1 MQTEFQEEQ
10 EWIIKSKPYLRF
22 RPGDIVF
29 LKCDFEKKNPM
40 VIVGLLDITFE
51 EDYSAHWFD
60 IKNQKQGDIF
70 SDFTLMP
77 GD

>member
-1 MQTEFQEEQ
+1 MEKTEFQEEQ
-10 EWIIKSKPYLRF
+10 EWIIKSKPHLRF

-29 LKCDFEKKNPM
+29 LKCDFAKKNPM
-40 VIVGLLDITFE
+40 VIVGLLDITWE

-70 SDFTLMP
+70 SRFYINV
-77 GD
+77 G